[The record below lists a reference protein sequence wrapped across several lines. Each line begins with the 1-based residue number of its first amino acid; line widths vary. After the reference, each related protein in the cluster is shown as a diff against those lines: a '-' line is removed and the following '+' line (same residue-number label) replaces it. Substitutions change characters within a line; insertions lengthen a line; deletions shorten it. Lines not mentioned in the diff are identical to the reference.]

1 MKHLFI
7 VSKFKHLNVACN
19 KMLLWQIRKH
29 VSGTQIFNEY
39 DVRNTN
45 ESRERRLDHFR
56 NITGAEESSS
66 TSTAKNIDNNVLI
79 TIKSH
84 RLDIKKD
91 LIKEFQEKQVSFKL
105 IVQKFIQA
113 YLTSDRWH
121 LKRNFISSVIRINW
135 ISSIALTFEVQYPEM
150 RSNLHRS
157 AMAVRCHN

>member
-1 MKHLFI
+1 M
-7 VSKFKHLNVACN
+7 
-19 KMLLWQIRKH
+19 
-29 VSGTQIFNEY
+29 SGTQIFNEY

-56 NITGAEESSS
+56 NITGEEESSS

-84 RLDIKKD
+84 RLDIKKY

-121 LKRNFISSVIRINW
+121 LKRNFISSVIRIN
-135 ISSIALTFEVQYPEM
+135 
-150 RSNLHRS
+150 
-157 AMAVRCHN
+157 